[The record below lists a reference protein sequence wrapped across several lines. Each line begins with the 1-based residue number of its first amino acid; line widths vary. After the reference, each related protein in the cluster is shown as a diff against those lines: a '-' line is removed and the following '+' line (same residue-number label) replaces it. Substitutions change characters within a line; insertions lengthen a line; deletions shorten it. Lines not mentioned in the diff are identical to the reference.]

1 MPSSPRAP
9 DRLIAMKTLLILLAS
24 TALLEAGPVGFAS
37 LGGGTTGGGESK
49 VIEVHNAKE
58 LQSAAERLDLPKDQR
73 NREPRV
79 IRLAGDIH
87 LGELGNVK
95 PGHDLKRIGIIEPC
109 SDTTIEGPPGG
120 ATLSG
125 GTIELK
131 EVSNVIIRNLRFRGL
146 WEHDPSGEYDEMGW
160 DYVRITYGARRV
172 WVDHC
177 DFGKVY
183 DGPLDIVQ
191 GADLVTLSHCIFSGG
206 DEEQKKGILI
216 GNSSS
221 EKTKQRDAGHLNV
234 TIHGCIFRGL
244 GSRAPRLRTGNVH
257 LFNNLVEDVGSATI
271 SVSGGATLAEGCVY
285 RDCKTPTTFSH
296 ADDSVEKG
304 RGGSIRIVDCQDSG
318 KGSGDRLKNQP
329 EEGFRFNKPEGIAW
343 EDLAKI
349 PYPYTRIPAAEVEAM
364 VKREAG
370 PK

>member
-1 MPSSPRAP
+1 MR
-9 DRLIAMKTLLILLAS
+9 TLLILIAA
-24 TALLEAGPVGFAS
+24 TGLLDAGPVGFAS
-37 LGGGTTGGGESK
+37 LDGGTSGGGEGK
-49 VIEVHNAKE
+49 AIVVRDAKE
-58 LQSAAERLDLPKDQR
+58 LQSAIERLDLPKDR
-73 NREPRV
+73 RDREPRV
-79 IRLAGDIH
+79 IRLAGDID
-87 LGELGNVK
+87 LGELANEK
-95 PGHDLKRIGIIEPC
+95 AGHDLKKVGIIRPQP
-109 SDTTIEGPPGG
+109 DTTLEGPPGG

-131 EVSNVIIRNLRFRGL
+131 GVSNVIIGNLRFRGL

-160 DYVRITYGARRV
+160 DYVRITSGARRV

-206 DEEQKKGILI
+206 EEEQKKGILI

-221 EKTKQRDAGHLNV
+221 ETTKKRDAGHLNV
-234 TIHGCIFRGL
+234 TIHGCLFRGI

-257 LFNNLVEDVGSATI
+257 FFNNVVEKVGAATI
-271 SVSGGATLAEGCVY
+271 SVSGGATLVEGCVY
-285 RDCKTPTTFSH
+285 RDCKVPTSFSH

-304 RGGSIRIVDCQDSG
+304 RGGSIHIVDCLDSG
-318 KGSGDRLKNQP
+318 KGSGERLKNQP
-329 EEGFRFNKPEGIAW
+329 EGDFRFNKPEGIAW
-343 EDLAKI
+343 EDLAKL
-349 PYPYTRIPAAEVEAM
+349 PYPYQAIPAAETEAM

>member
-1 MPSSPRAP
+1 MRNTPAAP
-9 DRLIAMKTLLILLAS
+9 DDPMRSLLIFIA
-24 TALLEAGPVGFAS
+24 TTGLLEAGPVGFAS
-37 LGGGTTGGGESK
+37 LDGGTSGGGERQE
-49 VIEVHNAKE
+49 ILVHDAKE
-58 LQSAAERLDLPKDQR
+58 LQSAIERLDLTKEQR
-73 NREPRV
+73 DREPRV
-79 IRLAGDIH
+79 IRVAGDIN
-87 LGELGNVK
+87 LGELANEK
-95 PGHDLKRIGIIEPC
+95 PGHELKQVGIVRPRP
-109 SDTTIEGPPGG
+109 DTTLEGPPGG

-125 GTIELK
+125 GTIEIK
-131 EVSNVIIRNLRFRGL
+131 GVSNVIVRNLRFRGL

-160 DYVRITYGARRV
+160 DYVRITSGARRV

-191 GADLVTLSHCIFSGG
+191 GADLVTLSHCTFSGG

-216 GNSSS
+216 GNSSN
-221 EKTKQRDAGHLNV
+221 EATKQRDAGHLNV
-234 TIHGCIFRGL
+234 TIHGCLFRAL

-257 LFNNLVEDVGSATI
+257 FFNNVVEKVGSATI

-285 RDCKTPTTFSH
+285 RDCKVPVSFSH

-304 RGGSIRIVDCQDSG
+304 LGGLVRIVDCLDSG
-318 KGSGDRLKNQP
+318 KGSGGRLKNHP
-329 EEGFRFNKPEGIAW
+329 EADFRFNQAEGIAW
-343 EDLAKI
+343 EDRAKL
-349 PYPYTRIPAAEVEAM
+349 PYPYQAIPAADTEAI